1 MVVMVQH
8 SAETLRKRLLYS
20 RMWAVFVIL
29 WSVIRTIIIW
39 AALGGY
45 GFNPW
50 IYLCID
56 LVCATIDA
64 YTTPK
69 MVLYFI
75 DDHYRLA
82 IKWGIVSLVAFLI
95 PDIYIFAGT
104 RTLPTRIIV
113 ILCAIISS
121 MMALAVVT
129 IVRKIRK
136 GRAERAALLAAT
148 ASVHDHA

>member
-1 MVVMVQH
+1 M
-8 SAETLRKRLLYS
+8 
-20 RMWAVFVIL
+20 FVIL
-29 WSVIRTIIIW
+29 WSVIRTVIIW

-50 IYLCID
+50 IYLSID

-64 YTTPK
+64 FTTPK

-75 DDHYRLA
+75 DEHYKLA
-82 IKWGIVSLVAFLI
+82 IKWGIVSLVAFVI

-113 ILCAIISS
+113 VLCAIIGRCWRWPSS
-121 MMALAVVT
+121 ASSA
-129 IVRKIRK
+129 RS
-136 GRAERAALLAAT
+136 ARAAPTRGAARSDGQR
-148 ASVHDHA
+148 AGHA